1 MMIQIKT
8 LLLILFLFSHSI
20 LLAQNKSNVELSGDI
35 LEVGIPLTALASTF
49 IWNDNHQGKYQ
60 FINSMG
66 TSVILTHII
75 KIVINKPRPNGS
87 EQSFPSG
94 HTSAAFTGA
103 AFLERR
109 HGWKVGI
116 PAYLLASYVGW
127 TRINANKHDVWD
139 VIGGAI
145 IGIGTSYLFTK
156 PYNKEK
162 IQLSVSEIDK
172 NYCFNLR
179 VAF

>member
-1 MMIQIKT
+1 MAIQIKT
-8 LLLILFLFSHSI
+8 LVLIFFLFAFN
-20 LLAQNKSNVELSGDI
+20 LLLGQNKSNVELSGDI

-49 IWNDNHQGKYQ
+49 ILSDQHLGKYQ

-66 TSVILTHII
+66 TSVILTQFL
-75 KIVINKPRPNGS
+75 KIVINKTRPNGGKY
-87 EQSFPSG
+87 SFPSG

-109 HGWKVGI
+109 YGWKAGI

-127 TRINANKHDVWD
+127 TRIYTNKHDFWD

-145 IGIGTSYLFTK
+145 IGVGVTYLFTK
-156 PYNKEK
+156 PYYKEK
-162 IQLSVSEIDK
+162 IQLSIVTIDK
-172 NYCFNLR
+172 TNCMNFKMT
-179 VAF
+179 F